1 MKSFPVQFVT
11 ASQGPKLYPDL
22 AQNRIFSR
30 QEIAEIARQ
39 VQPEVSFQVHG
50 EYALSASEI
59 LAILNKYVAQSIDTQ
74 SNAALTLD
82 STPYGPSRAS
92 VQLTGQFEVP
102 WYNFSRT
109 VSDVSDALAKT
120 GQVPYPVWVGSTAV
134 PPECYLVALA
144 HVAATLLDSGKTPA
158 TVAMGPAKLATS
170 QYVAKDSPHLW
181 DWPIYH
187 PGFNGTHILEL
198 ARLQT
203 WTLKPAILR
212 GAGQAGAK

>member
-1 MKSFPVQFVT
+1 V
-11 ASQGPKLYPDL
+11 
-22 AQNRIFSR
+22 
-30 QEIAEIARQ
+30 
-39 VQPEVSFQVHG
+39 
-50 EYALSASEI
+50 
-59 LAILNKYVAQSIDTQ
+59 LAILNKYGAQSIGVK
-74 SNAALTLD
+74 SAAALSLD
-82 STPYGPSRAS
+82 GTPYGPSRAS

-144 HVAATLLDSGKTPA
+144 RVTATLLESGKAPA
-158 TVAMGPAKLATS
+158 TVTVGPAKLATT
-170 QYVAKDSPHLW
+170 QYVAKDAQDLW

-212 GAGQAGAK
+212 SAN